1 MVRGQRWWGLMC
13 EVTVGEVVEV
23 EVKVKEEEE
32 EVVVCKVALPPL
44 SHLLAQRR
52 ARRARRQELGGELS
66 RSVLRPLRLR
76 AARR

>member
-1 MVRGQRWWGLMC
+1 MC
-13 EVTVGEVVEV
+13 EATVGEVVEV
-23 EVKVKEEEE
+23 EVKVKEEEEE

-66 RSVLRPLRLR
+66 RSVLRALRLR